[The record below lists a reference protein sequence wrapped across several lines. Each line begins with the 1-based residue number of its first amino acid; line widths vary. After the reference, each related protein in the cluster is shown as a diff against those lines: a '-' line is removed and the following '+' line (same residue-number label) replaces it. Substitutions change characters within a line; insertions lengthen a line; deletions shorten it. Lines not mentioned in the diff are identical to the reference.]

1 MCGVIVPEAR
11 TIRHTLAITALAAAL
26 GACSSDSFS
35 SLQLNPFSGDQ
46 QRSADYNYFYRRD
59 VVATGHVVASDLVG
73 PDGRCAYDAAPA
85 PATAPY
91 PAPPPAAALPPAD
104 EPAPVDPRSNRALYF
119 TAGPSASPQQGFPA
133 APPPGGDPRLGPR
146 GIALSMTECEVVR
159 IAGYT
164 DRVEISADP
173 RGQRTVT
180 LTYLSGERPGIY
192 RFVGGRLATME
203 RVEAPAAPKKQTRPT
218 KTAKTK
224 PRT

>member
-1 MCGVIVPEAR
+1 MHGVIVPEAR
-11 TIRHTLAITALAAAL
+11 TIRHTLAIAALAAAL
-26 GACSSDSFS
+26 GACSSDMN
-35 SLQLNPFSGDQ
+35 LQLNPFSGDQ
-46 QRSADYNYFYRRD
+46 QRSSEYNYFYRRD

-85 PATAPY
+85 PAAAY
-91 PAPPPAAALPPAD
+91 PAPPPAAAPPPPPAA

-164 DRVEISADP
+164 DRVEIGTDP

-203 RVEAPAAPKKQTRPT
+203 RVEAPAAPKKQTRPA